1 MRKRI
6 SSMLLILFL
15 LIPCAALADLTV
27 YFLDVGQGD
36 CAIIECDEDAMIIDG
51 GLPGQ
56 SNKVYSFIRND
67 LHYSQFLYIVA
78 THPDNDHIGGLP
90 AVFNAV
96 KDDQKKVKY
105 LYSPVKESEASRFG
119 DLKNKAEENH
129 LRIKVPYDEEELDLG
144 SARITLYNCSRE
156 KKNIAHATT
165 DWIKSIFHRD
175 DPEED
180 EDNNNMSLVV
190 KIQYGE
196 TTFLFAG
203 DIETEAEADLKSLGD
218 KLNADVIKVAHH
230 GSNSSSSTDFLA
242 MVNPKYA
249 VISCGQGNLYGHP
262 NQETLNKLK
271 QKDIELY
278 RTDMQGTI
286 TCHSDGHTIT
296 FESEKTANG
305 DLFTAPEK

>member
-1 MRKRI
+1 MKRMVFLVVCI
-6 SSMLLILFL
+6 L

-36 CAIIECDEDAMIIDG
+36 CAIIECDGDAMIIDG

-56 SNKVYSFIRND
+56 SSKVYSFIKND
-67 LHYSQFLYIVA
+67 LHYNQFLYVVA

-96 KDDQKKVKY
+96 KDGQKKVKY
-105 LYSPVKESEASRFG
+105 LYSPVKESDASRFG

-129 LRIKVPYDEEELDLG
+129 LKIKVPYDEEEVDLG
-144 SARITLYNCSRE
+144 TAKVTFYNCSRE
-156 KKNIAHATT
+156 KKNIAHAAT
-165 DWIKSIFHRD
+165 DWIKSIFRRD

-180 EDNNNMSLVV
+180 EDNNNMSLVI

-196 TTFLFAG
+196 TVFLFAG

-218 KLNADVIKVAHH
+218 KLKADVIKVAHH
-230 GSNSSSSTDFLA
+230 GSNSSSSIDFLT

-249 VISCGQGNLYGHP
+249 VISCGQGNRYGHP
-262 NQETLNKLK
+262 NQETLDELK
-271 QKDIELY
+271 QENIELY
-278 RTDMQGTI
+278 RTDLQGTI
-286 TCHSDGHTIT
+286 TCQSDGHTIIFRT
-296 FESEKTANG
+296 EKSTSN
-305 DLFTAPEK
+305 DMFKAPEKTN

>member
-6 SSMLLILFL
+6 TSILLILFL
-15 LIPCAALADLTV
+15 LIPWAALADLTV

-36 CAIIECDEDAMIIDG
+36 CAIIECDGDAMIIDG

-67 LHYSQFLYIVA
+67 LHYSQFLYVVA

-90 AVFNAV
+90 SVFNAV

-105 LYSPVKESEASRFG
+105 LYSPVKESDASRFG

-129 LRIKVPYDEEELDLG
+129 LKIRVPYDEEELDLG
-144 SARITLYNCSRE
+144 SAKVTFYNCSRE
-156 KKNIAHATT
+156 KKNLAHVTT
-165 DWIKSIFHRD
+165 DWIKSIFQRD

-180 EDNNNMSLVV
+180 EGNNNMSLVV

-196 TTFLFAG
+196 TVFLFAG
-203 DIETEAEADLKSLGD
+203 DIETEAEADLKSLGE
-218 KLNADVIKVAHH
+218 KLQADVIKIAHH
-230 GSNSSSSTDFLA
+230 GSNSSSSTDFLT

-249 VISCGQGNLYGHP
+249 VISCGQGNRYGHP
-262 NQETLNKLK
+262 NQETLNELK

-286 TCHSDGHTIT
+286 ICHSDGHTIT
-296 FESEKTANG
+296 FEPKKTANG